1 MAGIMFMPA
10 IAVIPAEP
18 MLPKKPNVDQF
29 LDVVIVYCCTCA
41 YKRSAELFRRIASEK
56 RIYKK
61 CGDLNKCY

>member
-1 MAGIMFMPA
+1 MTGIMFMPTA
-10 IAVIPAEP
+10 VVIPAGP
-18 MLPKKPNVDQF
+18 VLPKKPNDDQF
-29 LDVVIVYCCTCA
+29 LDVVIVYSCTCA